1 MSSKIST
8 PQHLF
13 EAEKKALEIFQE
25 IENRGLIKAG
35 ITELDLN
42 TSILELA
49 QELLNTRTF
58 WHKRIVRAGKNTLLP
73 YKHNPPNLVIQD
85 DDILFFDLGPVLEKW
100 EADIGKTF
108 VLGND
113 KTKLKLRDDTLRC
126 WKEGQA
132 FILKNSGATGAK
144 VYQFTKNLAAKY
156 GWEFG
161 GEHCGHLIGIFPHE
175 KLQGEIKRNYLHPEN
190 HEPINLKN
198 HQGETRYWIYEIHLV
213 DKEGEIG
220 GFYEGFV
227 GAFNDSL

>member
-132 FILKNSGATGAK
+132 FILKNSGATGAE

-190 HEPINLKN
+190 HEEKP
-198 HQGETRYWIYEIHLV
+198 
-213 DKEGEIG
+213 
-220 GFYEGFV
+220 
-227 GAFNDSL
+227 S